1 MKRGCSLVPPTT
13 TSMIMSN
20 KTSGERWRQITS
32 FLVSTDE
39 LSDLTGLNSRKSSD
53 LLVTLGLSTMAVFA
67 SAAGNSTEPS
77 VSGTRTLSMSTKLS
91 ASSEAKK
98 KRRYRFFFLIIK
110 ERIHMNNIKQVFTL
124 MFVLFALTFSN
135 KVSFSELSEK
145 VIAMADE
152 RVLHKEQKV
161 KKERQ
166 KVNSLTEE
174 DRVAKAVAKLY
185 KTTKYKDT
193 KKVVKLVYKHARKQ
207 KIKPML
213 VIGLIAS
220 ESGFR
225 RTAVSSHGAIGY
237 TQVLPKYHQDKIAGR
252 DVFDPKVNI
261 EVGIKI
267 LSYCIS

>member
-1 MKRGCSLVPPTT
+1 
-13 TSMIMSN
+13 MSN
-20 KTSGERWRQITS
+20 AKHAFIFV
-32 FLVSTDE
+32 FL
-39 LSDLTGLNSRKSSD
+39 
-53 LLVTLGLSTMAVFA
+53 
-67 SAAGNSTEPS
+67 
-77 VSGTRTLSMSTKLS
+77 
-91 ASSEAKK
+91 
-98 KRRYRFFFLIIK
+98 
-110 ERIHMNNIKQVFTL
+110 
-124 MFVLFALTFSN
+124 LFALTFSN
-135 KVSFSELSEK
+135 QISFAELSEK
-145 VIAMADE
+145 VIAMADDY
-152 RVLHKEQKV
+152 RVNQEQEN

-166 KVNSLTEE
+166 RINHITEE

-185 KTTKYKDT
+185 KTVKYKDT

-267 LSYCIS
+267 LSDCIKKRKNIERALGCYNGATTVEKRQKYVNQVRRNQRLIAKLASQYTV

>member
-1 MKRGCSLVPPTT
+1 
-13 TSMIMSN
+13 
-20 KTSGERWRQITS
+20 
-32 FLVSTDE
+32 
-39 LSDLTGLNSRKSSD
+39 
-53 LLVTLGLSTMAVFA
+53 
-67 SAAGNSTEPS
+67 
-77 VSGTRTLSMSTKLS
+77 
-91 ASSEAKK
+91 
-98 KRRYRFFFLIIK
+98 
-110 ERIHMNNIKQVFTL
+110 MNNIKQVFTL

-152 RVLHKEQKV
+152 HVLHKEQKV

-220 ESGFR
+220 ESGFS

-267 LSYCIS
+267 LSDCIKKRKNIERALGCYNGATTVEKRQKYVNQVRRNQRLIAKLASQYTV